1 MEASPPRLL
10 RFWKSAEVSWVGL
23 GSSPSWPPK
32 DAEGSPAALSKLPPP
47 PKVLP
52 LPKLLPPKSKSCE
65 GSKVES
71 GRSDGSVGLNTP
83 LSKAPLLVRPAL
95 KAEESGWLRILTRSS
110 KDPLVLRRSESCW
123 CQGFSAPFTSR
134 PPGGEG
140 GEGAGEG
147 KDGAEDAG
155 SGLPST
161 SALVDGGGRRRALN
175 PPFGGCSNVGSS
187 TGTGLLRFASPSKSR
202 KPGS

>member
-1 MEASPPRLL
+1 MA
-10 RFWKSAEVSWVGL
+10 
-23 GSSPSWPPK
+23 
-32 DAEGSPAALSKLPPP
+32 
-47 PKVLP
+47 
-52 LPKLLPPKSKSCE
+52 
-65 GSKVES
+65 
-71 GRSDGSVGLNTP
+71 NHQ
-83 LSKAPLLVRPAL
+83 
-95 KAEESGWLRILTRSS
+95 AEEVVVEDVAG
-110 KDPLVLRRSESCW
+110 P
-123 CQGFSAPFTSR
+123 
-134 PPGGEG
+134 G